1 VRLRC
6 LQLTRRLA
14 LSHPSL
20 QKLLLQ
26 LLSLLLHLFLLLPDL
41 HRLPLH
47 SSSGPLGRR
56 GGSCCL
62 HECWLW
68 GQRRRTCEECK
79 DRVLR
84 QAVCLQPL

>member
-1 VRLRC
+1 MRLRC
-6 LQLTRRLA
+6 LQLTRRLT
-14 LSHPSL
+14 LLHPSL

-26 LLSLLLHLFLLLPDL
+26 LLSPLLHLFLLLPDL

-56 GGSCCL
+56 GGSRCL

-68 GQRRRTCEECK
+68 G
-79 DRVLR
+79 
-84 QAVCLQPL
+84 